1 MKDSLSIYI
10 LCGGKSS
17 RMGTEKGLISFKE
30 KPFVQHIIDAVSPLS
45 DKVYLVTE
53 NQDYERFGLPLVP
66 DLVPDRGPVGAIY
79 TALKHTSSSWNL
91 ILSCDV
97 PAITT
102 RGLQTYL
109 LDKTPTA
116 PITFL
121 SKKNQAHP
129 LIGLYAKHVRAN
141 FVQALRKGN
150 LKLRDLIEF
159 LPHQTVEV
167 SSEDAYILENVNTPE
182 DLEKLIRTHEK

>member
-102 RGLQTYL
+102 RGLQ
-109 LDKTPTA
+109 
-116 PITFL
+116 
-121 SKKNQAHP
+121 
-129 LIGLYAKHVRAN
+129 
-141 FVQALRKGN
+141 
-150 LKLRDLIEF
+150 
-159 LPHQTVEV
+159 
-167 SSEDAYILENVNTPE
+167 
-182 DLEKLIRTHEK
+182 